1 MWLKNIQQMKQYDYI
16 IIGSGQAGTPLAF
29 SLAKNGRVAIIE
41 KGQLGGTCVNHGC
54 IPTKTYIAS
63 ARKIWDIAHAED
75 FGIDNAHPAKAN
87 LQKIKQRKEAIIGA
101 DREGIEKGFLNNE
114 NITLYR
120 GAAHFISDYEIAVNG
135 ETITAKNIFINV
147 GSRPHVPAAYRHT
160 PYFTNENILQAT
172 ELPGHLIIIGG
183 SFIGVEFAQMF
194 KRFGSKVTIVER
206 GPRLIKVEDED
217 VSSSVADILQS
228 DGVDMIFNAYDIQTV
243 VNNDGS
249 ITVTT
254 TKDGLVSVTG
264 SHILLAIGRMPNTDT
279 LQLQNTGIKV
289 NERGFIEVNEYG
301 QTNVPGIFAM
311 GDCNGKGAFTHT
323 SYHDYQ
329 VVESFISGKKTKKI
343 SDRIITY
350 GLFTDPPLGRVGMT
364 KREALKKG
372 HKVLLAHRTM
382 DTINR
387 AKAKGETKGFMQAI
401 IDADTHL
408 FLGACVLGVGGD
420 EIISALTNLM
430 YAKQPYTILR
440 DAVHIHPTVSELLPT
455 TLEDLTPLNEATFF

>member
-1 MWLKNIQQMKQYDYI
+1 MVHYDYI

-29 SLAKNGRVAIIE
+29 SLAKKGRVAIIE
-41 KGQLGGTCVNHGC
+41 KGQLGGNCVNNGC

-63 ARKIWDIAHAED
+63 ARKMWDISHAND
-75 FGIDNAHPAKAN
+75 YGVDIPQSGKAN
-87 LQKIKQRKEAIIGA
+87 MRKIKERKEAIIGE
-101 DREGIEKGFLNNE
+101 DRNGIEKGFQDDE
-114 NITLYR
+114 NIALYR
-120 GAAHFISDYEIAVNG
+120 GEAHFVNDYEVAVNG
-135 ETITAKNIFINV
+135 ETLTAKNIFINV
-147 GSRPHVPAAYRHT
+147 GSRPRVPEMYRHT
-160 PYFTNENILQAT
+160 PYFTNENILQTT
-172 ELPGHLIIIGG
+172 ELPEHLVIIGG

-217 VSSSVADILQS
+217 VSQAVADILKS
-228 DGVDMIFNAYDIQTV
+228 DGIDIIFDADDIQTSL
-243 VNNDGS
+243 NKDGS
-249 ITVTT
+249 ITVNA
-254 TKDGLVSVTG
+254 TKDKSVSVTG

-279 LQLQNTGIKV
+279 LQLQNTNIKV
-289 NERGFIEVNEYG
+289 NERGFVEVDDYG
-301 QTNVPGIFAM
+301 QTNVAGVFAM

-329 VVESFISGKKTKKI
+329 VVESFLSGAKTRKI
-343 SDRIITY
+343 SDRITTY

-364 KREALKKG
+364 KKEALQKG
-372 HKVLLAHRTM
+372 YKILLAHRPMTK
-382 DTINR
+382 INR

-401 IDADTHL
+401 IDADTQL

-430 YAKQPYTILR
+430 YAKQPYTVLR

-455 TLEDLTPLNEATFF
+455 TLEDLKPLN